1 MKYIDA
7 KTQHIRNLLYPIIGE
22 TKAKTY
28 FSYYGIM
35 KDKAMFAL
43 YKDDKFY
50 LHIPNHCL
58 EENIAKNLSL
68 LLDSQPGINLK
79 SFYLIPPDL
88 LNDLQQ
94 VSHWVVESVK
104 DILHT
109 KQNQYMEKKKC
120 IRTLP
125 NMTIQ
130 LERTLKKLGVYSIDD
145 LVDRGEIDIF
155 VNLLKIGVDAD
166 QSLLF
171 RLHGAI
177 NRQYIY
183 TISDKTK
190 QNLLNDADNAL
201 YAAGLRKRFNT
212 R

>member
-35 KDKAMFAL
+35 KDKVMFAL
-43 YKDDKFY
+43 YKDDQFY

-68 LLDSQPGINLK
+68 LIDSQTGINLK
-79 SFYLIPPDL
+79 SFYLIPSNM
-88 LNDLQQ
+88 LNDIQQ
-94 VSHWVVESVK
+94 FSYWVTESVK
-104 DILHT
+104 DILNT
-109 KQNQYMEKKKC
+109 KQNQYIEKKKC

-130 LERTLKKLGVYSIDD
+130 IERTLKKLGIYSTDD
-145 LVDRGEIDIF
+145 LIDRGEIDIF
-155 VNLLKIGVDAD
+155 VNLLKMGIDAD
-166 QSLLF
+166 QALLF
-171 RLHGAI
+171 RLYGAI

-190 QNLLNDADNAL
+190 QNLLYDADNAL
-201 YAAGLRKRFNT
+201 YAAGLRKRFNKK
-212 R
+212 

>member
-35 KDKAMFAL
+35 KDGAMFAL

-50 LHIPNHCL
+50 LHIPDHYL
-58 EENIAKNLSL
+58 DENFPTNFSL
-68 LLDSQPGINLK
+68 LLDPQYGINSK
-79 SFYLIPPDL
+79 SFYLVPP
-88 LNDLQQ
+88 
-94 VSHWVVESVK
+94 
-104 DILHT
+104 DILHNLEQFSHWITDSIQDIINT

-130 LERTLKKLGVYSIDD
+130 IERTLKKLGIHSIED
-145 LVDRGEIDIF
+145 LMDRGEIDTF
-155 VNLLKIGVDAD
+155 VNLLKIGIDAD
-166 QSLLF
+166 QALLF

-212 R
+212 K

>member
-35 KDKAMFAL
+35 KDKVMFAL
-43 YKDDKFY
+43 YKDDQFY

-68 LLDSQPGINLK
+68 LIDSQTGINLK
-79 SFYLIPPDL
+79 SFYLIPSSM
-88 LNDLQQ
+88 LNDIQQ
-94 VSHWVVESVK
+94 FSYWVTESVK
-104 DILHT
+104 DILNT
-109 KQNQYMEKKKC
+109 KQNQYIEKKKC

-130 LERTLKKLGVYSIDD
+130 IERTLKKLGIYSTDD
-145 LVDRGEIDIF
+145 LIDRGEIDIF
-155 VNLLKIGVDAD
+155 VNLLKMGIDAD
-166 QSLLF
+166 QALLF
-171 RLHGAI
+171 RLYGAI

-190 QNLLNDADNAL
+190 QNLLYDADNAL
-201 YAAGLRKRFNT
+201 YAAGLRKRFNKK
-212 R
+212 